1 MSEDPILSTLAK
13 LISLHEGIVESAGE
27 QALNVLLT
35 ENIALALNLT
45 EEVTLTTRA
54 DIPNSFF
61 VTYHS
66 ELLNKFSELLAD
78 RGLVTAL
85 GVKFD
90 GYLKTTGFEKLL
102 LQKIIPQNGLIR
114 FIDAKP
120 EITHYIW
127 CHVAYTAEADEK
139 RIGMISFIINELT
152 GVTPVEIGDALFW
165 EADRIPVDN
174 QQHRAAMPVE
184 SLSRLIEKTSAGL
197 IRAEVSNWHAK
208 LTRVRA
214 RDEERLKAYYG
225 TISSEIGS
233 KIESRRL
240 MGESK
245 DKELARLDATNR
257 ELERKLADL
266 KERYALS
273 VEASLHSA
281 MVLHLPTVHI
291 QCELVR
297 KKAKRIVTA
306 VWNPFTK
313 IIEPLRC
320 ELSGEPVYDFYL
332 DDLDARIIS
341 PRYRSEG
348 EGRLHG

>member
-1 MSEDPILSTLAK
+1 MSEDPILSTLTK
-13 LISLHEGIVESAGE
+13 LISLHEGIAESSGE

-35 ENIALALNLT
+35 ENIAKALNLPS
-45 EEVTLTTRA
+45 EVTLATRA

-85 GVKFD
+85 GVKID

-102 LQKIIPQNGLIR
+102 LQRLIPQNGLIR
-114 FIDAKP
+114 FLDAKP
-120 EITHYIW
+120 EITRYIW

-139 RIGMISFIINELT
+139 RMGMVSFMLNELT

-165 EADRIPVDN
+165 ESDRIPVN
-174 QQHRAAMPVE
+174 NANLPNAMPVE
-184 SLSRLIEKTSAGL
+184 LSSLIEKQSAIL
-197 IRAEVSNWHAK
+197 IRAELENWQGKLSRAK
-208 LTRVRA
+208 N
-214 RDEERLKAYYG
+214 RDEERLHTYYG
-225 TISSEIGS
+225 TISAEIGS

-240 MGESK
+240 MGEAK

-273 VEASLHSA
+273 VEAALHSA
-281 MVLHLPTVHI
+281 MVIHLPTVHI
-291 QCELVR
+291 QCTLQR

-332 DDLDARIIS
+332 DDTDAKIIS
-341 PRYRSEG
+341 PTIWSEK
-348 EGRLHG
+348 